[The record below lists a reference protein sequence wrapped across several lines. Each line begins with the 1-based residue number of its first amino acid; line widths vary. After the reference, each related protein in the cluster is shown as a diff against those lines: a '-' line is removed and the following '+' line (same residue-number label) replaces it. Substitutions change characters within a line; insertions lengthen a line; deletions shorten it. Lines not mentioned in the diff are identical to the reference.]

1 MISVVNFIPSKFGSF
16 PQVFWKVVL
25 HTRLNGYR
33 ESSGDSWFVTNNL
46 LVYDTW
52 SEARS
57 ISCTSSIFP
66 LNLISVWP
74 IPSQNNIH
82 CWWIEIKKIPKYKLY
97 DKIGDL
103 SKTTFWYHNN
113 DTKKNPWVIF
123 FSHWPI
129 NDSSGCL
136 PFTLQLSYKLLG
148 ILQCV
153 NKSRKAN
160 ISSHDGMQNFL
171 TSIFLT
177 IGPRVSKSGDRVT
190 EICSFHIKY

>member
-1 MISVVNFIPSKFGSF
+1 MENVVFQIMLLILSKSFLNLVLNLYITDERNSQVISVVNFIPSKFGSF

-97 DKIGDL
+97 DKTGDL
-103 SKTTFWYHNN
+103 SKTTFWYSNN
-113 DTKKNPWVIF
+113 DTKRNPWVTLIPLIF
-123 FSHWPI
+123 GPLIFS
-129 NDSSGCL
+129 L
-136 PFTLQLSYKLLG
+136 PL
-148 ILQCV
+148 
-153 NKSRKAN
+153 
-160 ISSHDGMQNFL
+160 
-171 TSIFLT
+171 IFAH
-177 IGPRVSKSGDRVT
+177 P
-190 EICSFHIKY
+190 